1 MSSGEQNNK
10 QDDKATNIS
19 DDKNKKKDNADN
31 SKKKVIPLINY
42 KINPLLS
49 YSILNYLAIGIS
61 MAMHGC
67 VKRKFF
73 KLDETKIAFY
83 SKYYLVSAIIL
94 YISGI
99 FDWYDGKELLYLV
112 DFVLSF
118 FFLYLYLSD
127 VSNDITFFNVV
138 GTSNSNEKL
147 QGTFYIMF
155 FLLFFC
161 IGISY
166 KNKSKFLIINYAALF
181 IGFIFLFLHKYF
193 QNDWLEDAY
202 SYMFIIIGGFFW
214 ISGLLKMIDSFMT
227 SDSPFSCLGVID

>member
-1 MSSGEQNNK
+1 
-10 QDDKATNIS
+10 
-19 DDKNKKKDNADN
+19 
-31 SKKKVIPLINY
+31 
-42 KINPLLS
+42 
-49 YSILNYLAIGIS
+49 

-73 KLDETKIAFY
+73 KLNETKIAFY

-118 FFLYLYLSD
+118 FFLYLYLSE

-227 SDSPFSCLGVID
+227 HNSLFFCTQGD

>member
-1 MSSGEQNNK
+1 
-10 QDDKATNIS
+10 
-19 DDKNKKKDNADN
+19 
-31 SKKKVIPLINY
+31 
-42 KINPLLS
+42 
-49 YSILNYLAIGIS
+49 

-73 KLDETKIAFY
+73 KLDETKVTFY
-83 SKYYLVSAIIL
+83 SKYYLVSGIIL

-118 FFLYLYLSD
+118 FFLYLYLSE
-127 VSNDITFFNVV
+127 VSNDITFF
-138 GTSNSNEKL
+138 
-147 QGTFYIMF
+147 
-155 FLLFFC
+155 

-166 KNKSKFLIINYAALF
+166 KNKSKFLNINYAALF

-214 ISGLLKMIDSFMT
+214 ISGLQKMIDSFMT
-227 SDSPFSCLGVID
+227 NNSLFFFTQGD